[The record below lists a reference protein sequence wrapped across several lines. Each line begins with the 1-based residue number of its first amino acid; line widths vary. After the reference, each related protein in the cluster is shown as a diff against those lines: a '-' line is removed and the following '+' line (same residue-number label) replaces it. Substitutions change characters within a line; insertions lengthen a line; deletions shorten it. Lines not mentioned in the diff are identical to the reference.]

1 MAPIRRLRDYLPK
14 GLYWRTILI
23 ILVPAAI
30 LQLLVTIVFLDDH
43 WRFTSKRMSQGV
55 AGDIALAI
63 DLYERAPTRTNFEDV
78 RTLARRRLNLDL
90 AIDATGPLEQHK
102 CSPLGA
108 SIDRYMQDALQDHLD
123 RAAWYDSSCP
133 GRIVTIRVPIQEGI
147 LVVRAFRDRVQA
159 RSGPLFVIWIMGATV
174 FLAIV
179 SILFIRNQVR
189 PIETLAD
196 AMEEFGRGVDRGM
209 FKARGAREVRRAT
222 HAFFDMRNRI
232 KRHIDQRAQVL
243 AGVSHDLR
251 TPITR
256 LKLQFAMMPSSDD
269 LMLAKRD
276 LAEMEATL
284 EEYLAFAKGQF
295 SEEPAET
302 DLQALVREATE
313 EAARNGAQVSL
324 DPSAALVVEVR
335 ARAVKRAVVNLVD
348 NAIAHGEAVKVST
361 APSGS
366 GAMVVVDDDGPGIAE
381 DLYED
386 AFRPFSRLDETRTRN
401 AKGVGLGLAI
411 ARDVARAHG
420 GDVLLSRSPLGGLR
434 ATLKLPGQRQG

>member
-1 MAPIRRLRDYLPK
+1 MAPPRRLRDLLPK

-30 LQLLVTIVFLDDH
+30 LQLLVTVVFLDDH

-55 AGDIALAI
+55 AGDIAMVI
-63 DLYERAPTRTNFEDV
+63 DLYERAPTRATFAEV
-78 RTLARRRLNLDL
+78 RDLARRRLNLDV
-90 AIDATGPLEQHK
+90 AIDPTGALAAPK
-102 CSPLGA
+102 CSDLRA
-108 SIDRYMQDALQDHLD
+108 SIDGYMEDALQDHLN
-123 RAAWYDSSCP
+123 RPIWYDASCR
-133 GRIVTIRVPIQEGI
+133 GRLVSIRVPINEGI

-174 FLAIV
+174 FLAVV

-196 AMEEFGRGVDRGM
+196 AMEDFGRGVDRGM

-222 HAFFDMRNRI
+222 HAYFDMKNRI
-232 KRHIDQRAQVL
+232 KRHIDQRAQLL

-256 LKLQFAMMPSSDD
+256 LKLQFAMMAPSDD
-269 LMLAKRD
+269 LDLAKRD

-295 SEEPAET
+295 SEEPAQT
-302 DLQALVREATE
+302 DVRDLVRQATE
-313 EAARNGAQVSL
+313 EAARGGGGVALEPGA
-324 DPSAALVVEVR
+324 PLVVEVR

-348 NAIAHGEAVKVST
+348 NAIAHAETVRVST
-361 APSGS
+361 APF
-366 GAMVVVDDDGPGIAE
+366 GAGAIVTVDDDGPGIAE

-420 GDVLLSRSPLGGLR
+420 GDVVLAKSPLGGLR
-434 ATLKLPGQRQG
+434 ATLKLPGVR

>member
-1 MAPIRRLRDYLPK
+1 MRTPRRLRDLLPK

-23 ILVPAAI
+23 ILVPAAL
-30 LQLLVTIVFLDDH
+30 LQLLVTIIFLDDH

-55 AGDIALAI
+55 AGDIALVI
-63 DLYERAPTRTNFEDV
+63 DLYERAPTALNFAEIRD
-78 RTLARRRLNLDL
+78 LARRRLNLDVAMEPSSAL
-90 AIDATGPLEQHK
+90 ARRK
-102 CSPLGA
+102 CSPLRA
-108 SIDRYMQDALQDHLD
+108 NIDRYMEDALGDHLK
-123 RAAWYDSSCP
+123 RPIWYDASCP
-133 GRIVTIRVPIQEGI
+133 GRQVMIRVPIAEGM

-174 FLAIV
+174 LLAVV

-222 HAFFDMRNRI
+222 HAFFDMKNRI
-232 KRHIDQRAQVL
+232 KRHIDQRAQLL

-256 LKLQFAMMPSSDD
+256 LKLQFAMMPASDD
-269 LMLAKRD
+269 LAHAKRD
-276 LAEMEATL
+276 LAEMESTL

-295 SEEPAET
+295 SEEAT
-302 DLQALVREATE
+302 LVDVRELARTAAE
-313 EAARNGAQVSL
+313 EAARAGANVTL
-324 DPSAALVVEVR
+324 EPGAPVTVEVR
-335 ARAVKRAVVNLVD
+335 AKAVKRAVMNLVD
-348 NAIAHGEAVKVST
+348 NAIAHADVVQVTAEAL
-361 APSGS
+361 
-366 GAMVVVDDDGPGIAE
+366 GAGAVIIVDDNGPGIAE
-381 DLYED
+381 ELYDD

-411 ARDVARAHG
+411 ARDVARGHG
-420 GDVLLSRSPLGGLR
+420 GDVHLSRSPLGGLR
-434 ATLKLPGQRQG
+434 AMLKLPGAA